1 MEMQSQLIPYMLV
14 LFLTSLRFL
23 GLLTSLIFFSGTTL
37 PVPVKFWM
45 ALVLALACTPVLG
58 NATVQ
63 MNALLT
69 TGGFLIFA
77 GRELMVGLVLGILGS
92 SPLYALQMAG
102 RFISQ
107 QMGFAMAEMMDPFSQ
122 QKVAIIGQL
131 KYLLGT
137 WFWFY
142 LGGHL
147 MMTQAIVESLKTLPV
162 GTPLVTAL
170 SMEGIY
176 TWIREI
182 FLLSVKV
189 ILPYFGVLFL
199 AEMGLGF
206 MARTVPQMNIFMLG
220 FPVKIILGLI
230 MLSIL
235 AVAMVKELIPVHIDK
250 FLELIPLFI
259 GQ

>member
-1 MEMQSQLIPYMLV
+1 MLI
-14 LFLTSLRFL
+14 LFLTSLRFM
-23 GLLTSLIFFSGTTL
+23 GLLTSLIFFSGTSL
-37 PVPVKFWM
+37 PIPAKFWM
-45 ALVLALACTPVLG
+45 ALVLALACMPILDNTAVEMQG
-58 NATVQ
+58 
-63 MNALLT
+63 LLT
-69 TGGFLIFA
+69 TAGFLLFA
-77 GRELMVGLVLGILGS
+77 GRETLVGLMLGILGS
-92 SPLYALQMAG
+92 SPLYALHMAG

-107 QMGFAMAEMMDPFSQ
+107 QMGFAMAEIMDPFSQ

-147 MMTQAIVESLKTLPV
+147 MMTQAVVESLKMLPL
-162 GTPLVTAL
+162 GTPLI
-170 SMEGIY
+170 SMFSIEGIY
-176 TWIREI
+176 TWIGEL

-220 FPVKIILGLI
+220 FPVKILLGLL

-235 AVAMVKELIPVHIDK
+235 AVAMVKQLMPIQIDR
-250 FLELIPLFI
+250 FMEMTPLFI